1 VTYAVELDGVSVN
14 YGELE
19 ALNNINLK
27 VEEGSFLGIIGP
39 NGGGKTTLLKVIL
52 GLVDPQKGKVKVM
65 GHPLNEVVDQI
76 GYVPQISNFDRSFP
90 ISVLD
95 VVLMARLGGRV
106 RFFHQYQK
114 EDIQKA
120 ESVLERL
127 NLLYLKDRQ
136 IGKLSGGQLQRV
148 LIARGLAVEPK
159 ILLLDEPTASVDAR
173 STSEIYEL
181 LKELNKEK
189 TIIVVTHDMA
199 AVSSYFDSLACL
211 NEKLYHHGDKHLDQ
225 ETTEQVF
232 GCPVDLIAHGHPH
245 HVFAPHGEEE
255 NND

>member
-1 VTYAVELDGVSVN
+1 MNYAVEIDNVTVKYDN
-14 YGELE
+14 VE
-19 ALNNINLK
+19 ALNDVTLK
-27 VEEGSFLGIIGP
+27 VEKGSFLGIIGP

-52 GLVDPQKGKVKVM
+52 GLIEPSKGSVKIYSQKVEDALDK
-65 GHPLNEVVDQI
+65 I
-76 GYVPQISNFDRSFP
+76 GYVPQISEFDRHFP

-95 VVLMARLGGRV
+95 VVLMARLGNKIKL
-106 RFFHQYQK
+106 FHNYK
-114 EDIQKA
+114 KADIKKA
-120 ESVLERL
+120 EEILDML
-127 NLLYLKDRQ
+127 NLLDLKNRQ

-148 LIARGLAVEPK
+148 LIARGLAVEPE
-159 ILLLDEPTASVDAR
+159 ILLLDEPTANVD
-173 STSEIYEL
+173 STSTSQIYEL

-211 NEKLYHHGDKHLDQ
+211 NGKLYHHGDKHLEK

-232 GCPVDLIAHGHPH
+232 GCPVDLIAHGQPH
-245 HVFAPHGEEE
+245 RVFPPHGGEE

>member
-1 VTYAVELDGVSVN
+1 VSYAVELKDVSVK
-14 YGELE
+14 YGNLD
-19 ALNNINLK
+19 ALKNISLQ
-27 VEEGSFLGIIGP
+27 VAEGSFLGVIGP

-52 GLVDPQKGKVKVM
+52 GLIEPTTGDIKIF
-65 GHPLNEVVDQI
+65 GHPLDQAVDKI
-76 GYVPQISNFDRSFP
+76 GYVPQISNFDRNFP

-106 RFFHQYQK
+106 RFFHQYKK
-114 EDIQKA
+114 EDIEKA
-120 ESVLERL
+120 EAVLEQQ
-127 NLLYLKDRQ
+127 NLLQLKDRQ

-148 LIARGLAVEPK
+148 LIARGLTVEPE
-159 ILLLDEPTASVDAR
+159 ILLLDEPTANVDAS
-173 STSEIYEL
+173 STSQIYQL

-211 NEKLYHHGDKHLDQ
+211 NEKLYHHGDKQLDQ
-225 ETTEQVF
+225 HTTEQVF

-245 HVFAPHGEEE
+245 HVFEPHGEGE
-255 NND
+255 NDD

>member
-1 VTYAVELDGVSVN
+1 VTYAVELDDISVN
-14 YGELE
+14 YGDLE
-19 ALNNINLK
+19 ALKNINLK
-27 VEEGSFLGIIGP
+27 VEKGAFLGIIGP

-52 GLVDPQKGKVKVM
+52 GLIEPQKGRVKIM
-65 GHPLNEVVDQI
+65 GQPISKAVDQI
-76 GYVPQISNFDRSFP
+76 GYVPQISSFDRSFP

-95 VVLMARLGGRV
+95 VVLMARLGGRL

-114 EDIQKA
+114 EDIKEA
-120 ESVLERL
+120 EAVLEQL
-127 NLLYLKDRQ
+127 NLLHLKDRQ

-148 LIARGLAVEPK
+148 LIARGLAVEPE
-159 ILLLDEPTASVDAR
+159 ILLLDEPTASVDAS
-173 STSEIYEL
+173 STSQIYEL

-232 GCPVDLIAHGHPH
+232 GCPIDLIAHGHPH
-245 HVFAPHGEEE
+245 HVLAPHGEEK

>member
-1 VTYAVELDGVSVN
+1 MNYAVELDDVSVN
-14 YGELE
+14 YGDLE
-19 ALNNINLK
+19 ALKNINLK
-27 VEEGSFLGIIGP
+27 VEIGSFLGIIGP

-52 GLVDPQKGKVKVM
+52 GLIEPQKGQVRIM
-65 GHPLNEVVDQI
+65 GSPQNKELDQI
-76 GYVPQISNFDRSFP
+76 GYVPQISSFDRSFP

-95 VVLMARLGGRV
+95 VVLMARLGGQL

-114 EDIQKA
+114 KDIKKA
-120 ESVLERL
+120 KAVLEQL
-127 NLLYLKDRQ
+127 NLFHLKDRQ

-159 ILLLDEPTASVDAR
+159 ILLLDEPTANVDAR
-173 STSEIYEL
+173 STSQIYEL
-181 LKELNKEK
+181 LKELNQKK

-211 NEKLYHHGDKHLDQ
+211 NEKLFHHGDKHLDQ
-225 ETTEQVF
+225 ETTKQVF

-245 HVFAPHGEEE
+245 HVFEPHGEEE

>member
-1 VTYAVELDGVSVN
+1 MSYAVELKDVSVK
-14 YGELE
+14 YGNLD
-19 ALNNINLK
+19 ALKNISLQ
-27 VEEGSFLGIIGP
+27 VAEGSFLGVIGP

-52 GLVDPQKGKVKVM
+52 GLIEPTTGDIKIF
-65 GHPLNEVVDQI
+65 GHPLDQAVDKI
-76 GYVPQISNFDRSFP
+76 GYVPQISNFDRNFP

-106 RFFHQYQK
+106 RFFHQYKK
-114 EDIQKA
+114 EDIEKA
-120 ESVLERL
+120 EAVLEQL
-127 NLLYLKDRQ
+127 NLLQLKDRQ

-148 LIARGLAVEPK
+148 LIARGLTVEPE
-159 ILLLDEPTASVDAR
+159 ILLLDEPTANVDAS
-173 STSEIYEL
+173 STSQIYQL

-211 NEKLYHHGDKHLDQ
+211 NEKLYHHGDKQLDQ
-225 ETTEQVF
+225 HTTEQVF

-245 HVFAPHGEEE
+245 HVFEPHGEGE
-255 NND
+255 NDD

>member
-1 VTYAVELDGVSVN
+1 MTYAVELDDVSVN
-14 YGELE
+14 YGEVE
-19 ALNNINLK
+19 ALKSIKLQ
-27 VEEGSFLGIIGP
+27 VEKGSFLGIIGP

-52 GLVDPQKGKVKVM
+52 GLIKPANGSVKVM
-65 GHPLNEVVDQI
+65 GCSLNQAVDQI

-90 ISVLD
+90 INVLD

-114 EDIQKA
+114 EDVQKA
-120 ESVLERL
+120 EAILEQL
-127 NLLYLKDRQ
+127 NLLHLKKRQ

-148 LIARGLAVEPK
+148 LIARGLAVEPE
-159 ILLLDEPTASVDAR
+159 ILLLDEPTANVDAS
-173 STSEIYEL
+173 STSQIYEL

-211 NEKLYHHGDKHLDQ
+211 NEKLYHHGDKHLNQ
-225 ETTEQVF
+225 STTEQVF

-245 HVFAPHGEEE
+245 HVFTPHGEGE

>member
-1 VTYAVELDGVSVN
+1 MAYAVELKNVSVK
-14 YGELE
+14 YGNLD
-19 ALNNINLK
+19 ALKDISIQ
-27 VEEGSFLGIIGP
+27 VAEGAFLGIIGP

-52 GLVDPQKGKVKVM
+52 GLIEPGAGEVKIF
-65 GHPLNEVVDQI
+65 GHPLDQTVDQI

-106 RFFHQYQK
+106 RFFHQYK
-114 EDIQKA
+114 NEDIKKA
-120 ESVLERL
+120 EAVLEQL
-127 NLLYLKDRQ
+127 NLLQLKDRQ

-148 LIARGLAVEPK
+148 LIARGLAVEPE
-159 ILLLDEPTASVDAR
+159 ILLLDEPTASVDAS
-173 STSEIYEL
+173 STSQIYEL
-181 LKELNKEK
+181 LKKLNEEK

-199 AVSSYFDSLACL
+199 AVSSYFDTLACL

>member
-1 VTYAVELDGVSVN
+1 MTYAVELDGVSVN

-65 GHPLNEVVDQI
+65 GHPLNEVLDQI

>member
-1 VTYAVELDGVSVN
+1 MAYAVELKNVSVK
-14 YGELE
+14 YGDLD
-19 ALNNINLK
+19 ALKNVSIK

-39 NGGGKTTLLKVIL
+39 NGAGKTTLLKVIL
-52 GLVDPQKGKVKVM
+52 GLIKPEGEVEIFGRPQSQAVDK
-65 GHPLNEVVDQI
+65 I
-76 GYVPQISNFDRSFP
+76 GYVPQVSNFDRSFP

-95 VVLMARLGGRV
+95 VVLMAKLGGKV
-106 RFFHQYQK
+106 RFFHQYKK
-114 EDIQKA
+114 EDIKQA
-120 ESVLERL
+120 EAVLDQL
-127 NLLYLKDRQ
+127 NLLHLKDRQ

-148 LIARGLAVEPK
+148 LIARGLAVEPE

-173 STSEIYEL
+173 STSQIYEL
-181 LKELNKEK
+181 LKELNEEK

-225 ETTEQVF
+225 DTTEQVF

-245 HVFAPHGEEE
+245 HVFAPHREEE
-255 NND
+255 KND

>member
-1 VTYAVELDGVSVN
+1 MAYAVEVDDVSVN
-14 YGELE
+14 YGNVE
-19 ALNNINLK
+19 ALKNINLK
-27 VEEGSFLGIIGP
+27 VAEGAFLGIIGP

-52 GLVDPQKGKVKVM
+52 GLIEPEKGKVKVM
-65 GHPLNEVVDQI
+65 GRPLNEVVDQI

-95 VVLMARLGGRV
+95 VVLMARLGGKL

-114 EDIQKA
+114 EDIEEA
-120 ESVLERL
+120 EAVLDQL
-127 NLLYLKDRQ
+127 NLLNLKDRQ

-148 LIARGLAVEPK
+148 LIARGLAVEPE
-159 ILLLDEPTASVDAR
+159 ILLLDEPTANVDAS
-173 STSEIYEL
+173 STSQIYEL

-189 TIIVVTHDMA
+189 TIIVVTHDLA

>member
-1 VTYAVELDGVSVN
+1 MTYAVELKDVTVKYGKIPALKNVSIQI
-14 YGELE
+14 
-19 ALNNINLK
+19 A
-27 VEEGSFLGIIGP
+27 EGAFLGIIGP

-52 GLVDPQKGKVKVM
+52 GLIEPEAGEINVF
-65 GHPLNEVVDQI
+65 GHPHNQMVDRI
-76 GYVPQISNFDRSFP
+76 GYVPQISNFDRDFP

-114 EDIQKA
+114 EDLKKA
-120 ESVLERL
+120 EAVLDQL
-127 NLLYLKDRQ
+127 NLLNLKDRQ

-148 LIARGLAVEPK
+148 LIARGLAVEPE
-159 ILLLDEPTASVDAR
+159 ILLLDEPTANVDAS
-173 STSEIYEL
+173 STSQIYEL
-181 LKELNKEK
+181 LKNLNHDK
-189 TIIVVTHDMA
+189 TIIVATHDMA
-199 AVSSYFDSLACL
+199 AVSSYFDTLACL
-211 NEKLYHHGDKHLDQ
+211 NEKLYHHGDKRLDQ

>member
-1 VTYAVELDGVSVN
+1 MTYAVELDDVSVN

-19 ALNNINLK
+19 ALKNINLK
-27 VEEGSFLGIIGP
+27 VAEGAFLGIIGP

-52 GLVDPQKGKVKVM
+52 GLIEPQKGEVKVL
-65 GHPLNEVVDQI
+65 GQPLNEVIDQI

-114 EDIQKA
+114 EDIEKA
-120 ESVLERL
+120 EAVLDQL
-127 NLLYLKDRQ
+127 NLLNLKDRQ

-148 LIARGLAVEPK
+148 LIARGLTVEPE
-159 ILLLDEPTASVDAR
+159 ILLLDEPTANVDAS
-173 STSEIYEL
+173 STSQIYEL
-181 LKELNKEK
+181 LKELNKDK
-189 TIIVVTHDMA
+189 TIIVVTHDLA

>member
-1 VTYAVELDGVSVN
+1 MTYAVELEDISVN

-19 ALNNINLK
+19 ALKNINLK
-27 VEEGSFLGIIGP
+27 VEEGAFLGIIGP

-52 GLVDPQKGKVKVM
+52 GLIEPQKGTVKVL
-65 GHPLNEVVDQI
+65 GYPLNETIDQI
-76 GYVPQISNFDRSFP
+76 GYVPQISNFDRNFP

-106 RFFHQYQK
+106 RFFHQYHK
-114 EDIQKA
+114 EDVKKA
-120 ESVLERL
+120 EAVLDQL
-127 NLLYLKDRQ
+127 NLLHLKKRQ

-159 ILLLDEPTASVDAR
+159 ILLLDEPTASVDAS
-173 STSEIYEL
+173 STSQIYEL

-211 NEKLYHHGDKHLDQ
+211 NEKLYHHGDKHLDP

-245 HVFAPHGEEE
+245 HVFAPHGEEAK
-255 NND
+255 ND

>member
-1 VTYAVELDGVSVN
+1 MSYAVELKNVSVK
-14 YGELE
+14 YGNLE
-19 ALNNINLK
+19 ALKDINMK
-27 VEEGSFLGIIGP
+27 VNEGSFLGIIGP

-52 GLVDPQKGKVKVM
+52 GLVEPEVGEVKIF
-65 GHPLNEVVDQI
+65 GHPHAQAVDKI
-76 GYVPQISNFDRSFP
+76 GYVPQVSNFDRSFP
-90 ISVLD
+90 ISVVD
-95 VVLMARLGGRV
+95 VVLMAKLGGRV
-106 RFFHQYQK
+106 RFFHQYKK
-114 EDIQKA
+114 EDLKKA
-120 ESVLERL
+120 EAVLEQM
-127 NLLYLKDRQ
+127 NLLQLKDRQ

-148 LIARGLAVEPK
+148 LIARGLAVEPE
-159 ILLLDEPTASVDAR
+159 ILLLDEPTANVDDS
-173 STSEIYEL
+173 STSQIYEL
-181 LKELNKEK
+181 LKELNEQK

-225 ETTEQVF
+225 DTTKQVF

>member
-1 VTYAVELDGVSVN
+1 MTYAVELDDVSVN

-19 ALNNINLK
+19 ALKNINLK
-27 VEEGSFLGIIGP
+27 VAEGAFLGIIGP

-52 GLVDPQKGKVKVM
+52 GLIEPQKGRVKVM
-65 GHPLNEVVDQI
+65 GYPLNEVVDQI

-114 EDIQKA
+114 EDIKKA
-120 ESVLERL
+120 EAVLEQL
-127 NLLYLKDRQ
+127 NLLHLKDRQ

-148 LIARGLAVEPK
+148 LIARGLTVEPE
-159 ILLLDEPTASVDAR
+159 ILLLDEPTANVDAS
-173 STSEIYEL
+173 STSQIYEL
-181 LKELNKEK
+181 LKELNKDK
-189 TIIVVTHDMA
+189 TIIVVTHDLA

>member
-1 VTYAVELDGVSVN
+1 MAYAVELKNVSVK
-14 YGELE
+14 YGDLD
-19 ALNNINLK
+19 ALKDVSIQ

-39 NGGGKTTLLKVIL
+39 NGAGKTTFLKVIL
-52 GLVDPQKGKVKVM
+52 GLIKPEGEVKIFGRPLSQAVDK
-65 GHPLNEVVDQI
+65 I
-76 GYVPQISNFDRSFP
+76 GYVPQVSNFDRSFP

-95 VVLMARLGGRV
+95 VVLMAKLEGRI

-114 EDIQKA
+114 EDIEQA
-120 ESVLERL
+120 EAVLDQL
-127 NLLYLKDRQ
+127 NLLHLKERQ

-148 LIARGLAVEPK
+148 LIARGLAVEPE
-159 ILLLDEPTASVDAR
+159 ILLLDEPTASVDAS
-173 STSEIYEL
+173 STSQIYEL
-181 LKELNKEK
+181 LKELNEEK

-225 ETTEQVF
+225 ETTKQVF

-245 HVFAPHGEEE
+245 HVFAPHREEE
-255 NND
+255 KND

>member
-1 VTYAVELDGVSVN
+1 MTYAVELDDISVN
-14 YGELE
+14 YGNVE
-19 ALNNINLK
+19 ALKNINLK
-27 VEEGSFLGIIGP
+27 VDEGSFLGIIGP

-52 GLVDPQKGKVKVM
+52 GLIEPQKGEVKVL
-65 GHPLNEVVDQI
+65 GQPLNEVIDQI

-114 EDIQKA
+114 EDIEKA
-120 ESVLERL
+120 EAVLDQL
-127 NLLYLKDRQ
+127 NLLNLKDRQ

-159 ILLLDEPTASVDAR
+159 ILLLDEPTANVDAS
-173 STSEIYEL
+173 STSQIYEL
-181 LKELNKEK
+181 LRELNKEK

>member
-1 VTYAVELDGVSVN
+1 MSYAVELKNVSVKYDN
-14 YGELE
+14 LD
-19 ALNNINLK
+19 ALKNISLK
-27 VEEGSFLGIIGP
+27 VPKGSFLGIIGP
-39 NGGGKTTLLKVIL
+39 NGGGKTTLLKVVL
-52 GLVDPQKGKVKVM
+52 GLIEPFEGEVKIF
-65 GHPLNEVVDQI
+65 GRPLEQSLNKI

-106 RFFHQYQK
+106 KFFHQYEK
-114 EDIQKA
+114 EDIEKA
-120 ESVLERL
+120 EAVLEKM
-127 NLLYLKDRQ
+127 NLLQLKDRQ

-148 LIARGLAVEPK
+148 LIARGLAVEPE
-159 ILLLDEPTASVDAR
+159 ILLLDEPTANVDAS
-173 STSEIYEL
+173 STSQIYEL

-189 TIIVVTHDMA
+189 TIVVVTHDMA

-211 NEKLYHHGDKHLDQ
+211 NEKLYHHGDKQLDQ
-225 ETTEQVF
+225 DTTKQVF

-245 HVFAPHGEEE
+245 HVFEPHGEEE

>member
-1 VTYAVELDGVSVN
+1 MRYAVEL
-14 YGELE
+14 
-19 ALNNINLK
+19 NNISVKYGDLDALDDITLK

-52 GLVDPQKGKVKVM
+52 GLIEPQQGEVKIF
-65 GHPLNEVVDQI
+65 GEPLNNAVDQI

-106 RFFHQYQK
+106 RFFHQYKK

-120 ESVLERL
+120 EAVLAEM
-127 NLLYLKDRQ
+127 NLLHLKNRQ

-148 LIARGLAVEPK
+148 LIARGLAVDPD
-159 ILLLDEPTASVDAR
+159 ILLLDEPTASVDAS
-173 STSEIYEL
+173 STSQIYEI
-181 LKELNKEK
+181 LKKLNEER

-199 AVSSYFDSLACL
+199 AVSSYFDTLACL

-255 NND
+255 END

>member
-1 VTYAVELDGVSVN
+1 LD
-14 YGELE
+14 
-19 ALNNINLK
+19 ALKNISLQ
-27 VEEGSFLGIIGP
+27 VAEGSFLGIIGP

-52 GLVDPQKGKVKVM
+52 GLIEPETGEIKIFGRPLDQAVDK
-65 GHPLNEVVDQI
+65 I
-76 GYVPQISNFDRSFP
+76 GYVPQISNFDRNFP

-106 RFFHQYQK
+106 RFFHQYKK
-114 EDIQKA
+114 EDIEKA
-120 ESVLERL
+120 EAVLEQL
-127 NLLYLKDRQ
+127 NLLQLKDRQ

-148 LIARGLAVEPK
+148 LIARGLTVEPE
-159 ILLLDEPTASVDAR
+159 ILLLDEPTANVDAS
-173 STSEIYEL
+173 STSQIYQL

-211 NEKLYHHGDKHLDQ
+211 NEKLYHHGDKQLDQ
-225 ETTEQVF
+225 HTTEQVF

-245 HVFAPHGEEE
+245 HVFEPHGEGE
-255 NND
+255 NDD

>member
-1 VTYAVELDGVSVN
+1 MTYAVELDDVSVN

-19 ALNNINLK
+19 ALKNINLK
-27 VEEGSFLGIIGP
+27 VAEGAFLGIIGP

-52 GLVDPQKGKVKVM
+52 GLIEPQKGRVKVM
-65 GHPLNEVVDQI
+65 GHPLSQVVDQI

-114 EDIQKA
+114 EDIEKA
-120 ESVLERL
+120 ESVLEQL
-127 NLLYLKDRQ
+127 DLLHLKDRQ

-173 STSEIYEL
+173 STSQIYEL
-181 LKELNKEK
+181 LKELNREK

-211 NEKLYHHGDKHLDQ
+211 NEKLYHHGDKHLDR

>member
-1 VTYAVELDGVSVN
+1 MAYAVELDDVSVN

-19 ALNNINLK
+19 ALKNINLK
-27 VEEGSFLGIIGP
+27 VEAGSFLGIIGP

-52 GLVDPQKGKVKVM
+52 GLIEPQKGSVKIM
-65 GHPLNEVVDQI
+65 GHPLNQAVDQI
-76 GYVPQISNFDRSFP
+76 GYVPQVSNFDRSFP

-114 EDIQKA
+114 KDIEEA
-120 ESVLERL
+120 EAVLDRL
-127 NLLYLKDRQ
+127 NLLHLKDRQ

-181 LKELNKEK
+181 LKELNKDK

>member
-1 VTYAVELDGVSVN
+1 MTYAVELDGVSVN

-52 GLVDPQKGKVKVM
+52 GLVEPQKGKVKVM
-65 GHPLNEVVDQI
+65 GHPLNEVLDQI

-127 NLLYLKDRQ
+127 NLLHLKDRQ

>member
-1 VTYAVELDGVSVN
+1 MDYAVELKNISVKYGNLDALKDVSIRV
-14 YGELE
+14 
-19 ALNNINLK
+19 A
-27 VEEGSFLGIIGP
+27 EGSFLGIIGP

-52 GLVDPQKGKVKVM
+52 GLIEPEVGEVKIFGHSLDQAVDK
-65 GHPLNEVVDQI
+65 L

-106 RFFHQYQK
+106 RFFHQYKK
-114 EDIQKA
+114 EDIKKA
-120 ESVLERL
+120 EAVLDQL
-127 NLLYLKDRQ
+127 NLLQLKDRQ

-148 LIARGLAVEPK
+148 LIARGLAVEPE
-159 ILLLDEPTASVDAR
+159 ILLLDEPTANVDAS
-173 STSEIYEL
+173 STSQIYEL
-181 LKELNKEK
+181 LKELNKQK

-211 NEKLYHHGDKHLDQ
+211 NEKLYHHGDKYLDRQ
-225 ETTEQVF
+225 TTEQVF

-245 HVFAPHGEEE
+245 HVFAPHVEEE
-255 NND
+255 NDD

>member
-1 VTYAVELDGVSVN
+1 VNYAVELKDVSVK
-14 YGELE
+14 YGNLD
-19 ALNNINLK
+19 ALKNISLQ
-27 VEEGSFLGIIGP
+27 VAEGSFLGIIGP

-52 GLVDPQKGKVKVM
+52 GLIEPENGEIKIFGRPLDQAVDK
-65 GHPLNEVVDQI
+65 I
-76 GYVPQISNFDRSFP
+76 GYVPQISNFDRNFP

-106 RFFHQYQK
+106 RFFHQYKK
-114 EDIQKA
+114 EDIEKA
-120 ESVLERL
+120 EAVLEQL
-127 NLLYLKDRQ
+127 DLLQLKDRQ

-148 LIARGLAVEPK
+148 LIARGLAVEPE
-159 ILLLDEPTASVDAR
+159 ILLLDEPTANVDAR
-173 STSEIYEL
+173 STSQIYQL

-211 NEKLYHHGDKHLDQ
+211 NEKLYHHGDKKLDQ
-225 ETTEQVF
+225 HTTEQVF

-245 HVFAPHGEEE
+245 HVFEPHGEEE

>member
-1 VTYAVELDGVSVN
+1 MSYAVELENISVK
-14 YGELE
+14 YGSLE
-19 ALNNINLK
+19 ALKSINMQ
-27 VEEGSFLGIIGP
+27 VEVGSFLGIIGP

-52 GLVDPQKGKVKVM
+52 GLIEPEVGKVKIL
-65 GHPLNEVVDQI
+65 GKPLKKAENQI
-76 GYVPQISNFDRSFP
+76 GYVPQVSNFDRNFP

-106 RFFHQYQK
+106 KFFHQYNKQ
-114 EDIQKA
+114 DIKKA
-120 ESVLERL
+120 EAVLDKL
-127 NLLYLKDRQ
+127 NLLQLKDRQ

-148 LIARGLAVEPK
+148 LIARGLAVEPE

-173 STSEIYEL
+173 STSQIYEI
-181 LKELNKEK
+181 LKELNEEK

-199 AVSSYFDSLACL
+199 AVSSYFDTLACL
-211 NEKLYHHGDKHLDQ
+211 NEKLYHHGDKHLD
-225 ETTEQVF
+225 EKTTDQVF